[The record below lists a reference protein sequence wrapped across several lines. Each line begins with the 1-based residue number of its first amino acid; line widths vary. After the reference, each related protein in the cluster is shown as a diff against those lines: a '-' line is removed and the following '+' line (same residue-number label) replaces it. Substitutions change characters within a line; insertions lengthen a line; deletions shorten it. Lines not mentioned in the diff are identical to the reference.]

1 MVIEMN
7 EYEVKYLDDDVD
19 ETLFLSFTS
28 EEKDINCKLLFECIK
43 IIGDKTKLLS
53 IKKVM

>member
-7 EYEVKYLDDDVD
+7 EYEVRYLDDDVD

-28 EEKDINCKLLFECIK
+28 EEKDINCKLLFECTK